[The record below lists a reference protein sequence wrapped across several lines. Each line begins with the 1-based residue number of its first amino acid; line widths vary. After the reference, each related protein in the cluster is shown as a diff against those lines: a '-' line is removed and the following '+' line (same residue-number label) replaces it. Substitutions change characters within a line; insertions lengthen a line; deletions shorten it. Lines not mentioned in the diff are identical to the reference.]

1 MNNNI
6 ASVIPE
12 KYKRQYEF
20 VPLNY
25 AKDESYTVI
34 ADDIVDSH
42 FPLYHDSDKLA
53 KVIMEKI

>member
-1 MNNNI
+1 M
-6 ASVIPE
+6 IPE

-25 AKDESYTVI
+25 VKDESYTVY
-34 ADDIVDSH
+34 ADDIVDVE
-42 FPLYHDSDKLA
+42 FPLYHDSNKLA